1 MALMRLRVAEQV
13 PGYGAWGGWHAHFS
27 LARMAAATGNREA
40 LAEALERLARIG
52 ADLPDLVMPH
62 RPRPLL
68 GLQAQLAA
76 LQGRRDEAIAAWR
89 GFLADGEG
97 GDLLGQLAEARV
109 LLAAVLLEGGDRAG
123 AAGALAPALAR
134 REPGGL
140 MWAVPRLLQMAG
152 EDWGELLDGAELA
165 RLRGWAEAVRPATR
179 IAVDTQTQSPDERLS
194 QREAE
199 VIAQIAAGAS
209 NKHIAR
215 ALDLSP
221 HTVKRHVANI
231 LDKLVLNSRGEA
243 AAWWRDRQASTRPGT
258 LG

>member
-1 MALMRLRVAEQV
+1 MRL
-13 PGYGAWGGWHAHFS
+13 
-27 LARMAAATGNREA
+27 
-40 LAEALERLARIG
+40 G
-52 ADLPDLVMPH
+52 ADLGDLVMPH

-76 LQGRRDEAIAAWR
+76 LDGRRDEAIAAWR
-89 GFLADGEG
+89 GLLADGES
-97 GDLLGQLAEARV
+97 GDLLGQLNEARIR
-109 LLAAVLLEGGDRAG
+109 LAKALLEGGDRA
-123 AAGALAPALAR
+123 AAAQALAPALAR

-140 MWAVPRLLQMAG
+140 MWAVPLLLQMAART
-152 EDWGELLDGAELA
+152 GAACWTPPIVA
-165 RLRGWAEAVRPATR
+165 RLRGWAEGVRPATL
-179 IAVDTQTQSPDERLS
+179 AVVVDSSVEPVDERLS

-231 LDKLVLNSRGEA
+231 LDKLGLNSRGEA
-243 AAWWRDRQASTRPGT
+243 AAWWRDRQASTRPST
-258 LG
+258 LA